1 MYCPKCKAEDT
12 RVIDS
17 RIAEEG
23 RTIRRRRECEKC
35 GTRFTTFE
43 RIELVGLMV
52 RKTNDTTEPY
62 SRKKLERGI
71 SLSCGKRPVTREQ
84 IDETIRLL
92 EEKWSMRKEISSKEI
107 GESLMQELK
116 KLDHVAF
123 IRFASIYRNFKD
135 VEEFKKEL
143 STLFN
148 KNK

>member
-107 GESLMQELK
+107 GENLMQELK